1 MRRGTPL
8 RWRKAWNLYR
18 SSTGTNSMGDPE
30 RRWNMETPD
39 YIGEAGKASGICWQV
54 RTGAWT
60 AQELGERAQGGATFD
75 LFTDVSISPFDRCVF
90 GGSVWEVRA
99 VLPRSDHRHVVLELV
114 GAAQSSGQNTQNSFV
129 PVYMHNSLFG
139 AQEGDNSNEG

>member
-1 MRRGTPL
+1 
-8 RWRKAWNLYR
+8 
-18 SSTGTNSMGDPE
+18 
-30 RRWNMETPD
+30 METPD

-129 PVYMHNSLFG
+129 PVYMKDRRAECSRASPTNPAVQLMLCALTFPALRLLHAFP
-139 AQEGDNSNEG
+139 AWIPEMP